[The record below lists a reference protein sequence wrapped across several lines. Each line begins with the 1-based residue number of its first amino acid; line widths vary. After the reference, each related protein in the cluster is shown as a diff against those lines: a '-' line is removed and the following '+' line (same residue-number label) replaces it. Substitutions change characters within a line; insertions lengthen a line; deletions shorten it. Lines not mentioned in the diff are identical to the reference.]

1 MTNGTKQRSMELLV
15 LENIRSIVEEG
26 KLVTPIP
33 EQASM

>member
-1 MTNGTKQRSMELLV
+1 MANDAKQRSMELLV
-15 LENIRSIVEEG
+15 LENIRSAVEEG